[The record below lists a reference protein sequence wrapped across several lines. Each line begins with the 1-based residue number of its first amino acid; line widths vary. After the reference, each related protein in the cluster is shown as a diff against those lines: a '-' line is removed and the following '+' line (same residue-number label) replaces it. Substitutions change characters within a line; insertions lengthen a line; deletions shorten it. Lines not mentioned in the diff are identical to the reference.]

1 MGPQLSV
8 MCRAEVTAEKA
19 GLVVIPSEARDL
31 HLCAPQ
37 DKSGF
42 LGQTPPGMTVLDFF
56 RSL

>member
-1 MGPQLSV
+1 

-19 GLVVIPSEARDL
+19 GLVVIPSEAMDL
-31 HLCAPQ
+31 LLRAPQ